1 MKNIINHTYNN
12 YIMLIIKRN
21 SSRILSLW
29 LLIIGL
35 LPGTQLQA
43 QENLSLSDAIRI
55 GLRNNYNITVQ
66 KNKEKIAGINNTW
79 GNTSI
84 MPTLTLNV
92 TGQDLK
98 NNNDTEDYNSVTFT
112 PLLSLNWTVFDGF
125 SAKITKQ
132 TYEKLQ
138 EESENNTALLV
149 EETIENIILA
159 YNSSLVQKELMN
171 VYKDMSDL
179 SKDLMNRADVSKEIG
194 ASTSFEYLQ
203 YKTSY
208 LNDYSFYLKQKV
220 VYENSLRSLNYLL
233 ADNNNTMR
241 NLTTELIADTTY
253 YVFSDLQSQMNSNN
267 ENLKLQYL
275 NQKILSLNIELAKSN
290 LYPTVSLNAGGRN
303 NYLNKD
309 FNGNSQTIN
318 TNTNDLYAGFTASWN
333 LFSGGIV
340 KRAIQIAKIN
350 KQSSDVEIDDMKHS
364 LDNKLLQLISSYDVN
379 KSIYNL
385 TQEQIK
391 SAKLNLNISGDK
403 YKSGAINSFDY
414 RAVQLTY
421 LNAVVSNLESVYDL
435 IESNVNIL
443 KITGNIVGL
452 KENNE

>member
-1 MKNIINHTYNN
+1 
-12 YIMLIIKRN
+12 
-21 SSRILSLW
+21 
-29 LLIIGL
+29 
-35 LPGTQLQA
+35 
-43 QENLSLSDAIRI
+43 
-55 GLRNNYNITVQ
+55 
-66 KNKEKIAGINNTW
+66 
-79 GNTSI
+79 
-84 MPTLTLNV
+84 
-92 TGQDLK
+92 
-98 NNNDTEDYNSVTFT
+98 
-112 PLLSLNWTVFDGF
+112 
-125 SAKITKQ
+125 
-132 TYEKLQ
+132 
-138 EESENNTALLV
+138 
-149 EETIENIILA
+149 
-159 YNSSLVQKELMN
+159 
-171 VYKDMSDL
+171 
-179 SKDLMNRADVSKEIG
+179 
-194 ASTSFEYLQ
+194 
-203 YKTSY
+203 
-208 LNDYSFYLKQKV
+208 
-220 VYENSLRSLNYLL
+220 
-233 ADNNNTMR
+233 MR